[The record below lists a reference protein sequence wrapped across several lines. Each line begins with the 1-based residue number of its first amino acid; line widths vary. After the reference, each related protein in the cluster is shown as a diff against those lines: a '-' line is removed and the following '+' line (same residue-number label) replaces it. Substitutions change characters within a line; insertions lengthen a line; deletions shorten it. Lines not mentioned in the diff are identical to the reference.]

1 VTTPARVTRP
11 AAPWPAPF
19 GWMPKPIDQLGFRIL
34 ERARADI
41 GVVETGPNRGPE
53 IDGYLRRAFVPEAL
67 ITAGKGNWC
76 AAWVGCIWA
85 DAGASVPTD
94 FGSCDAWLPYLIP
107 CTLAE
112 LATTGREG
120 DAVLF
125 GVAGDARHIEILVRT
140 TPKLLSIG
148 GNRGLK
154 GSATNNGEAVHLDQV
169 TRGDVLGVVRPTF
182 AEVRTHG

>member
-1 VTTPARVTRP
+1 VTAPTRVTRP
-11 AAPWPAPF
+11 AAPWPRPF
-19 GWMPKPIDQLGFRIL
+19 AWVDVAANPLGFRIL
-34 ERARADI
+34 ERARADL
-41 GVVETGPNRGPE
+41 GVVETAPNRGPE
-53 IDGYLRRAFVPEAL
+53 IDGYLRRAFVPETL

-85 DAGASVPTD
+85 DAGAAVPRD
-94 FGSCDAWLPYLIP
+94 FGSCDAWLPYLLP

-125 GVAGDARHIEILVRT
+125 GVAGDARHIEIILRT
-140 TPKLLSIG
+140 SPKVLSIG

-154 GSATNNGEAVHLDQV
+154 GSATNNGEAVHVDQV
-169 TRGDVLGVVRPTF
+169 TRSDVLGVVRPAF
-182 AEVRTHG
+182 AERP